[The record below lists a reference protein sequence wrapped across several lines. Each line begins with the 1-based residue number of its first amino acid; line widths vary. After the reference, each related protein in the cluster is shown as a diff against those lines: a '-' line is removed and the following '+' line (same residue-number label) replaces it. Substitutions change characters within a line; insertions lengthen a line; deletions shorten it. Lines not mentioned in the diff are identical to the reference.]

1 MDKLIELSKRSFM
14 QNKHLPFSI
23 YTSLKEQKIQNLP
36 ILKPLLIFVLS
47 GSKQLG
53 GDESQTFQEGSFV
66 FLSNTPSIDMRNI
79 PSHEQYFAL
88 LIDFE
93 YEDFDVVN
101 NGVVTDF
108 NTDIV
113 KGPINSLLRKWLEQ
127 FLELSY
133 LAPIEATLLRKKEL
147 LTLLYFIGYTEISS
161 FAHPPSLSH
170 LVNDV
175 IQSNLQYHWNLSS
188 LSTTLHMSESTIRR
202 KLKSEGTNI
211 KQVRRKAQLTYGLH
225 LIQTT
230 DLNIGVISEN
240 SGYDSQSRFTD
251 QFKELFGITPSGLR
265 KTRMDAL
272 V

>member
-1 MDKLIELSKRSFM
+1 
-14 QNKHLPFSI
+14 
-23 YTSLKEQKIQNLP
+23 
-36 ILKPLLIFVLS
+36 
-47 GSKQLG
+47 
-53 GDESQTFQEGSFV
+53 
-66 FLSNTPSIDMRNI
+66 MRNI

-108 NTDIV
+108 NRDIV

-265 KTRMDAL
+265 KTRMDVL